1 MLKELISVFKSDTLL
16 DRAYKRSFEML
27 DLTHKMFLEA
37 KNVLRHT
44 ESNQVSFDIN
54 DQDIAVNK
62 YQREVRKDV
71 FNHLAMSGTETLAS
85 DLVLVNIVI
94 DVERIGDIT
103 KNIVEVAQGHKEKL
117 SSKLFDAKVAEMEK
131 AVSEN
136 FEKTITAFKEADED
150 LATKIIEEYKWIS
163 KASDD
168 MLLALMNNEE
178 QELKAG
184 SAVALALYIRQLKR
198 INSHLRN
205 VASSIVNPFHRIG
218 YKPKKKKE

>member
-1 MLKELISVFKSDTLL
+1 MLKELLSVFKNDSLL

-37 KNVLRHT
+37 KNVLRNT
-44 ESNQVSFDIN
+44 ETNEVSFDIN

-71 FNHLAMSGTETLAS
+71 FNHLTMSGTETLAS

-103 KNIVEVAQGHKEKL
+103 KNIVEVAQGHPEKL
-117 SSKLFDAKVAEMEK
+117 SSKLFDDKVAEMEK

-136 FEKTITAFKEADED
+136 FEKTIKAFKEADEV
-150 LATKIIEEYKWIS
+150 LAEQIIDEYKWIS
-163 KASDD
+163 KVSDD
-168 MLLALMNNEE
+168 MLLALMHNEDTE
-178 QELKAG
+178 IKSG

-205 VASSIVNPFHRIG
+205 VASSVVNPFHRIG
-218 YKPKKKKE
+218 YKIKKKKE

>member
-1 MLKELISVFKSDTLL
+1 MLKELISVFTSDSLL
-16 DRAYKRSFEML
+16 DRAYKRTFEML

-103 KNIVEVAQGHKEKL
+103 KNIVEVALGHKEKL

-136 FEKTITAFKEADED
+136 FEKTIKAFKEADEN

-163 KASDD
+163 KVSDD
-168 MLLALMNNEE
+168 MLMSLMNNEDT
-178 QELKAG
+178 ELKAG

>member
-1 MLKELISVFKSDTLL
+1 MLKELLSVFKSDSLL

-27 DLTHKMFLEA
+27 DLTHKMYLEA
-37 KNVLRHT
+37 KNVLRNT
-44 ESNQVSFDIN
+44 ETNQMSFDIN
-54 DQDIAVNK
+54 DQDLAVNK

-71 FNHLAMSGTETLAS
+71 FNHLTMSGTETLSS

-103 KNIVEVAQGHKEKL
+103 KNIVEVAQGHPGKL
-117 SSKLFDAKVAEMEK
+117 GSKLFDGKIIEMEK

-136 FEKTITAFKEADED
+136 FEKTIVSFKEADEV
-150 LATKIIEEYKWIS
+150 LAAKIIEDYKWIS
-163 KASDD
+163 KESDD
-168 MLLALMNNEE
+168 ILLALMNNEDTE
-178 QELKAG
+178 IKSG

-205 VASSIVNPFHRIG
+205 VASSVVNPFHRIG
-218 YKPKKKKE
+218 YKIKKKKE